1 MEVMLGSFLLL
12 IKMVNVQDIRD
23 KLSSIEA
30 SAMDK
35 LSGLAVFV
43 QTARAQSFVSA
54 GRVLGLSASAVSKS
68 VSRLE
73 ERVGVRLLQRSTRSV
88 RLTSEGEV
96 FLERCRRILDEVDA
110 AENELSALST
120 RPSGKLKVGLPLAA
134 GLPLP
139 VISAFM
145 AQHPEIELDLD
156 FSDRVS
162 DVIHEGLDVVIRG
175 GDLKDS
181 RLVSKRLGASRLC
194 LVAAPRYLEAHGTPS
209 KPADLVNHACLHY
222 RYPTSGKLD
231 EWPLP
236 SSSTG
241 SPGLRLPLTMV
252 SSSLIA
258 LLHFV
263 EDGRG
268 IACLPDF
275 AVKDALAD
283 GRLISVLD
291 RQVTRTI
298 NFQIVWPSS
307 KQMSPKVRAF
317 VDFVADRFGRELA
330 TRSIKRRKA
339 R

>member
-1 MEVMLGSFLLL
+1 
-12 IKMVNVQDIRD
+12 
-23 KLSSIEA
+23 
-30 SAMDK
+30 
-35 LSGLAVFV
+35 
-43 QTARAQSFVSA
+43 
-54 GRVLGLSASAVSKS
+54 
-68 VSRLE
+68 
-73 ERVGVRLLQRSTRSV
+73 
-88 RLTSEGEV
+88 
-96 FLERCRRILDEVDA
+96 
-110 AENELSALST
+110 
-120 RPSGKLKVGLPLAA
+120 
-134 GLPLP
+134 
-139 VISAFM
+139 
-145 AQHPEIELDLD
+145 
-156 FSDRVS
+156 
-162 DVIHEGLDVVIRG
+162 
-175 GDLKDS
+175 
-181 RLVSKRLGASRLC
+181 
-194 LVAAPRYLEAHGTPS
+194 
-209 KPADLVNHACLHY
+209 
-222 RYPTSGKLD
+222 
-231 EWPLP
+231 
-236 SSSTG
+236 
-241 SPGLRLPLTMV
+241 MV